1 MRPFPLPTLFVPLLL
16 LAAAHSV
23 SLIFSHRAGDILTVS
38 DRLYLIV
45 PALAALASWQAVRG
59 ARDRRLAV
67 WAAVCLT
74 FLAGAEVI
82 LVAAYD
88 LQDLRAPDY
97 GVGDALYHAYY
108 LGLVAL
114 LLGTRAG
121 PRPPQRERRLTPP
134 EGVLDSLITGV
145 VVAELSWVLGLVPLL
160 ADPRTT
166 LLFKSVNVSYVVL
179 DVILLTLALLRLR
192 LGRDHSWPLVAGLL
206 SYVAADL
213 LYLIDGPVRIPV
225 GLTDLLWTW
234 GTVGQAVG
242 FALLVRRPDLTAPTP
257 VAVTLIVRTLPYL
270 AVLTACLILIFNGL
284 SLDLRGRGVVWFTVT
299 VFALVMVRQAYTL
312 VDTGRLNRLL
322 TEQAAQLRG
331 SRDEMEYRALHDSLT
346 GLLNRDGFRQLMQAQ
361 TGPRTLLM
369 LDLDGFKPVNDTHG
383 HAAGDR
389 VLRDVARRIH
399 DVSEPW
405 FDAARLGG
413 DEFALLSREP
423 LGAPQVRQVAA
434 LLIGRLSEPFEVR
447 GGHMTLGVS
456 VGVAQ
461 GEPGVSPDALLGR
474 ADAALYLAKRGGGAQ
489 LREAEAL
496 PDALRPRPDPPGPC

>member
-23 SLIFSHRAGDILTVS
+23 SLIYSHRAGELLTVS
-38 DRLYLIV
+38 DGLYLFV

-67 WAAVCLT
+67 WAAACLT
-74 FLAGAEVI
+74 FLAGAEII

-88 LQDLRAPDY
+88 LRDLRAPDY

-114 LLGTRAG
+114 LLGAARTG
-121 PRPPQRERRLTPP
+121 PRPAPHERRLIPP
-134 EGVLDSLITGV
+134 EWVLDSLITGV

-166 LLFKSVNVSYVVL
+166 LLFKSVNVSYVML
-179 DVILLTLALLRLR
+179 DVILLTLVLLRLR
-192 LGRDHSWPLVAGLL
+192 VDRAPTWPLVAGLL
-206 SYVAADL
+206 AYVAADL
-213 LYLIDGPVRIPV
+213 LYLVDGPMRIPV

-234 GTVGQAVG
+234 GTAGQAVG
-242 FALLVRRPDLTAPTP
+242 FALLARRSAPAAPTP
-257 VAVTLIVRTLPYL
+257 AAVTLIVRTLPYL
-270 AVLTACLILIFNGL
+270 AVLTACLILIVNGL

-299 VFALVMVRQAYTL
+299 VFALVMIRQAYTL
-312 VDTGRLNRLL
+312 SETTRLNRLL
-322 TEQAAQLRG
+322 AEQAAQLRG

-399 DVSEPW
+399 EVSETS

-413 DEFALLSREP
+413 DEFALLSRAP
-423 LGAPQVRQVAA
+423 LDAPQVRQVATR
-434 LLIGRLSEPFEVR
+434 LIERLSDPFDVR
-447 GGHMTLGVS
+447 SGHMHLSVS
-456 VGVAQ
+456 VGAAQ

-474 ADAALYLAKRGGGAQ
+474 ADAALYRAKRSGGGR
-489 LREAEAL
+489 LHEAEAL
-496 PDALRPRPDPPGPC
+496 PDALRTDPPGP